1 MQPRILVPVDFSE
14 SAEQALTWASDLHR
28 SVGGGTIKL
37 LHIITLPSLASDL
50 RASVAMTPSP
60 EEVERLQESLSE
72 LAESH
77 APDAQIELEI
87 VAASDVGTAIV
98 EAANLWSAELIVLG
112 THGRSALGRLV
123 FGSVAVYVTQHASCP
138 VTTVRAP
145 HSAH

>member
-1 MQPRILVPVDFSE
+1 MRILVPIDFGE
-14 SAEQALTWASDLHR
+14 SAQQALAWASALHR

-60 EEVERLQESLSE
+60 EEVERLQEALNE
-72 LAESH
+72 LAETH
-77 APDAQIELEI
+77 AADAQLELEI
-87 VAASDVGTAIV
+87 VAAGDVGTAIV
-98 EAANLWSAELIVLG
+98 EAANLWPAELIVLG

-123 FGSVAVYVTQHASCP
+123 FGSVAVYVTQHANCP

-145 HSAH
+145 HTSH